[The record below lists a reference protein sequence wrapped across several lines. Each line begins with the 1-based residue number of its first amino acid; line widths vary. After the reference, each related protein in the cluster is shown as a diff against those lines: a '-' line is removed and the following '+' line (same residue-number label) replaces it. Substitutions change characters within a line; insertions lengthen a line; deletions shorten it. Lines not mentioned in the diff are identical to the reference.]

1 MIPVQAKLIGIAACL
16 VLAFVS
22 GWMVK
27 GWQTDAKT
35 LQAYSDAVDR
45 GNAMGEKLEQSLAKL
60 EANKFIVKSEVRRE
74 IEKPVYSECIVP
86 VSGVRLW
93 NKSANGDTGE
103 P

>member
-1 MIPVQAKLIGIAACL
+1 MIPVQAKLIAIIASL
-16 VLAFVS
+16 TLAFVS

-35 LQAYSDAVDR
+35 LQAYQEAVEN
-45 GNAMGEKLEQSLAKL
+45 GNAMGAKLEDALAKL
-60 EANKFIVKSEVRRE
+60 EANKFIVKSEVRHE
-74 IEKPVYSECIVP
+74 IEKPVYDACTVP

-93 NKSANGDTGE
+93 NKSANGDTSE